1 MMRQGQFLIWGIAAL
16 AIMAGSLR
24 AGDDAKPSIQISWYG
39 YVKLDGSFDENLTS
53 HGNFI
58 MWVQPEKA
66 GSDDDQFNLTA
77 NQTRLGL
84 KATGVNYGRTAVSG
98 QVEVDLYGGVTGA
111 TVAENKPLVQ
121 LRQAYLGLQSGSV
134 KLIAGQTND
143 LLAPLSP
150 STLNYTG
157 LWGCGNI
164 GYRRPQVT
172 VSYTFPLS
180 SQTGLSCAA
189 GAFRTI
195 GSDLIPGF
203 ALKEDETAEGSDDG
217 ADAGFPSVQGRL
229 EVDSKGA
236 SVNSIRTGISGLWG
250 RLRAETSLGRSQ
262 DYSTWAVAGHLAV
275 SVPTGLSV
283 SGEAF
288 IGSNLAS
295 YYGSILNKDR
305 TGGIKTI
312 GGWGSVTAKLSPRVQ
327 LGAGGGFDNPYNRDL
342 EPNSRS
348 HNFCLFGN
356 VQYTIVSQVVI
367 GLELSH
373 WETGYK
379 GARAAD
385 DLRAQSSFMLNF

>member
-1 MMRQGQFLIWGIAAL
+1 M
-16 AIMAGSLR
+16 
-24 AGDDAKPSIQISWYG
+24 
-39 YVKLDGSFDENLTS
+39 
-53 HGNFI
+53 
-58 MWVQPEKA
+58 
-66 GSDDDQFNLTA
+66 
-77 NQTRLGL
+77 
-84 KATGVNYGRTAVSG
+84 
-98 QVEVDLYGGVTGA
+98 
-111 TVAENKPLVQ
+111 
-121 LRQAYLGLQSGSV
+121 
-134 KLIAGQTND
+134 
-143 LLAPLSP
+143 
-150 STLNYTG
+150 
-157 LWGCGNI
+157 
-164 GYRRPQVT
+164 
-172 VSYTFPLS
+172 
-180 SQTGLSCAA
+180 
-189 GAFRTI
+189 
-195 GSDLIPGF
+195 IPGF

-236 SVNSIRTGISGLWG
+236 SGNSIRTGISGLWG

-288 IGSNLAS
+288 IGSTLAS
-295 YYGSILNKDR
+295 YYGSILKKDR